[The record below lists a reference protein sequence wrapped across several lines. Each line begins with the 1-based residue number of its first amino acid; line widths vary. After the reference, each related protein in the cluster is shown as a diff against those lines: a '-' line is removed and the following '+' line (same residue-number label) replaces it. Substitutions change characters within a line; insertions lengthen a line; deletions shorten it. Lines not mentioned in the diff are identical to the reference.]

1 MGGPGNDEP
10 RRASAEDLRAQI
22 LELTS
27 RYAEEAFGPEPF
39 VPGESPV
46 PVAGRVFDGADV
58 QSLVDSSLDF
68 WLTTGR
74 FAAEFERRF
83 ARERFDRRHTILVNS
98 GSSANLVAFS
108 SLTSPKLGS
117 RRVKPGD
124 EVITVATGFPTTI
137 NPIVQAGAVPVF
149 LDVEVPT
156 YNIDTTHLEDAL
168 SERTRAVMLA
178 HTLGN
183 PFDLDAI
190 TAFCEAND
198 LFLVEDCCDALGS
211 TWKGRPV
218 GSFGEFAS
226 CSFYPAHHITMG
238 EGGAVITN
246 DGQMKVIAESFRDWG
261 RDCWCEP
268 GQQDTCGK
276 RFCQQ
281 FGELPEGYD
290 HKYTYSHVGY
300 NLKLTDMQ
308 AAVGVAQLEKL
319 DGFIAARRANFARLR
334 DGLAGLEEHLVL
346 PEATPGSDPS
356 WFGFALSVRPGAPVS
371 RNELVQALEERRIAT
386 RLLFG
391 GNLLRQPAY
400 RGIEHRVVGEL
411 DNADFVM
418 ENTFWVGVYPG
429 LSEEQLDYV
438 IESVHE
444 IVGAQVA
451 SPRPAAAPGD

>member
-10 RRASAEDLRAQI
+10 LRATADELRAQI

-27 RYAEEAFGPEPF
+27 RYAQEAFAPEPF

-108 SLTSPKLGS
+108 SLTSPKLGD
-117 RRVKPGD
+117 RRVRPGD
-124 EVITVATGFPTTI
+124 EVITVATGFPTTV

-149 LDVEVPT
+149 LDVELPT
-156 YNIDTTHLEDAL
+156 YNIDVTHLEDAL
-168 SERTRAVMLA
+168 SDRTRAVMLA

-190 TAFCEAND
+190 VAFCEEHD

-218 GSFGEFAS
+218 GSFGQFAT

-268 GQQDTCGK
+268 GMQDTCGK

-290 HKYTYSHVGY
+290 HKYTYSHVGF

-308 AAVGVAQLEKL
+308 AAVGVAQLDKL

-334 DGLAGLEEHLVL
+334 EGLAGLEEQLVL

-356 WFGFALSVRPGAPVS
+356 WFGFALSVRPGAPVT
-371 RNELVQALEERRIAT
+371 RNELVQALEERKIAT

-400 RGIEHRVVGEL
+400 RGIDHRAVGNLE
-411 DNADFVM
+411 NADFVM

-429 LSEEQLDYV
+429 LSEAQVDFML
-438 IESVHE
+438 ESIHE
-444 IVGAQVA
+444 IVGAPA
-451 SPRPAAAPGD
+451 SRRAAATTGD